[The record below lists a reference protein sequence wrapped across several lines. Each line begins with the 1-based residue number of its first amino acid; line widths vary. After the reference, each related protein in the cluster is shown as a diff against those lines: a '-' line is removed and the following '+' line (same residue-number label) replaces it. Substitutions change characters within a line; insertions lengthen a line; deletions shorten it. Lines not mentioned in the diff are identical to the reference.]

1 MKVSEKLSRKLS
13 LYRKT
18 ISVLVCLSMV
28 FASFSFL
35 PVTAGG
41 AGVKPEE
48 IEKKGRAFIWHIERI
63 LGAEE
68 NCLREPIMKI
78 LMK

>member
-1 MKVSEKLSRKLS
+1 MQ
-13 LYRKT
+13 
-18 ISVLVCLSMV
+18 
-28 FASFSFL
+28 
-35 PVTAGG
+35 TAGWMK
-41 AGVKPEE
+41 AVTCTNSRDKSLNSDNMMIPTIPTPEE

>member
-1 MKVSEKLSRKLS
+1 MI
-13 LYRKT
+13 YA
-18 ISVLVCLSMV
+18 SVAFDELLD
-28 FASFSFL
+28 L
-35 PVTAGG
+35 
-41 AGVKPEE
+41 KPDE

-68 NCLREPIMKI
+68 NCLLEPIMKI